1 MYIPIYIH
9 TDHNGE
15 YNLAK
20 SFQTENT
27 KKSAFFFLF
36 FRFVFFFS
44 PCVCVCLKLTAIYIF
59 FLFFFLFL
67 QSFLNIVQAGKT
79 SLCTELQVCNCIVR
93 SLILII
99 KFYFSS
105 LLDHCSVCWVK
116 AHRLFFLLFFACFS
130 LKESHLSCG
139 T

>member
-1 MYIPIYIH
+1 MYILIYIH

-20 SFQTENT
+20 SSFKLKTPI
-27 KKSAFFFLF
+27 KALFFLF

-59 FLFFFLFL
+59 FLFFFFFL

-79 SLCTELQVCNCIVR
+79 SLCTEL
-93 SLILII
+93 
-99 KFYFSS
+99 
-105 LLDHCSVCWVK
+105 
-116 AHRLFFLLFFACFS
+116 
-130 LKESHLSCG
+130 
-139 T
+139 